1 MKKRLISLFLAL
13 FLLLSVGSFSV
24 LSAENQ
30 FKKTPITGN
39 FIQPFLYMGYS
50 DKQMDQ
56 EFAKMAEY
64 GMDTLILGDMAV
76 RNDANSAWT
85 LGYPSKLPEFENA
98 SSRNDYVTKLFK
110 YCKKYGIK
118 LYLGLGLAGEWWNK
132 DLSKD
137 ADAKW
142 LIDVCNIS
150 AKMVGEI
157 YDLYAEEYGDA
168 FGGYY
173 WVYEIWNHNSWNNA
187 VTRKKYAENLAA
199 GFNIVLDAIKE
210 TDPSKPLIFSPFA
223 TRVGFATKE
232 NLTAFYTEFFK
243 LVDFRSIDAMAPMD
257 NIGGGGMQ
265 LPYLDEWTKAYSDA
279 FKASGTKLQHWSN
292 CESFVQPNDTY
303 KSWTTC
309 TMDRFVQQVEI
320 TSKYCSK
327 IISFAYSH
335 YMSPVNCLAGFD
347 KAYLEYLR
355 TGVLET
361 TAPALPEKI
370 TVTETFGG
378 GKINITFDAFKD
390 DYDIARYFLYRI
402 TEKGEL
408 KEVKQ
413 NLSVGRN
420 GQNSATLLK
429 SRFTSVSVPAGIQYF
444 VLEAVDC
451 SGNVSERCYI
461 PVNGDDIENTSGF
474 KTGEKGYYTQAEFD
488 ALKKEET
495 SRKEPVSEPVSE
507 QKSEPASTPVSKPIA
522 PPVSGENES
531 AAENESTSL
540 EENTPSL
547 SEPASEEPDSK
558 PVPEGTSNEETDQIS
573 SPTAS
578 DKTTPDNGFVWLIVA
593 SLVLLAGGGVTL
605 FLFLKKRPANR
616 PDDPTN

>member
-24 LSAENQ
+24 AATENQ

-110 YCKKYGIK
+110 HCKKYGIK

-232 NLTAFYTEFFK
+232 NLTTFYTEFFK

-370 TVTETFGG
+370 TVTEAFDG

-578 DKTTPDNGFVWLIVA
+578 DKTTPDNGIVWLIVA
-593 SLVLLAGGGVTL
+593 SLVVLAGGGVTL
-605 FLFLKKRPANR
+605 FFFLKKRPANR